1 MKTNRV
7 WAVYFTGTQTTSKV
21 VEKLA
26 DELAGR
32 LGCDRLTYDPTCFS
46 NILQTSE
53 ETERWECL

>member
-32 LGCDRLTYDPTCFS
+32 LFDHL
-46 NILQTSE
+46 
-53 ETERWECL
+53 